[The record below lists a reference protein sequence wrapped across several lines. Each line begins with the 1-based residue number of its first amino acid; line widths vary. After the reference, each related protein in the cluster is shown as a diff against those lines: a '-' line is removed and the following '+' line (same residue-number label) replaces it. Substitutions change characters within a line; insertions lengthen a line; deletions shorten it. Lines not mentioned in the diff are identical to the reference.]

1 LANDRK
7 MASDASLTQVIS
19 LEEIEEVWKIS
30 ASNWLQSEFR
40 KLDFTFRSLT
50 SFEKDESLVRIL
62 GILLSELPRAGV
74 NRNEDWESGWGQIL
88 LDFERKSDETALIP
102 QYFNKFNSVRWR
114 QKLVA
119 PVNKNMESWMLGFI
133 LDWISDEFLGDF
145 STIYEFGAG
154 TGHNLLRFRKRHDLT
169 TLWGLDWTKSSQE
182 IIQQIA
188 TRRADPNI
196 RASCFDYFNPDE
208 TFQLADSCAVVT
220 VASLEQI
227 GTGFEPFLNYLMKNG
242 PSLVIHV
249 EPIGE
254 LLDQNNLMDYLSL
267 EYFKKRNYLS
277 GYLTRLR
284 ELESRQKIEI
294 IMAQRSYM
302 GSFLIDGYSIVV
314 WRPVVS

>member
-1 LANDRK
+1 MTDDRQSK
-7 MASDASLTQVIS
+7 SDLSITQVIS
-19 LEEIEEVWKIS
+19 LEEIEETWKIS
-30 ASNWLQSEFR
+30 ASNWLQNEFR
-40 KLDFTFRSLT
+40 KLDFSYHPLT
-50 SFEKDESLVRIL
+50 SVEQDESLIQTVSA
-62 GILLSELPRAGV
+62 LLSALSTSGAHRQ
-74 NRNEDWESGWGQIL
+74 NDWELGWGQSL
-88 LDFERKSDETALIP
+88 LDFERSSDETALIP

-119 PVNKNMESWMLGFI
+119 PVNKNMEAWMLGFI
-133 LDWISDEFLGDF
+133 LDWISDELLGDF
-145 STIYEFGAG
+145 SNIYEFGAG
-154 TGHNLLRFRKRHDLT
+154 TGHNLLRFRKRHDST
-169 TLWGLDWTKSSQE
+169 TLWGLDWAKSSQK

-188 TRRADPNI
+188 ERRADPNI

-227 GTGFEPFLNYLMKNG
+227 GTRFEPFLNYLMKNS

-302 GSFLIDGYSIVV
+302 GSFFIDGYSIVV